1 MLLSQMQMQQL
12 YIAIILYDSVYC
24 ISTVI
29 YIGTIPWK
37 ENFNQSIPTI
47 YFNHFLGEA
56 FTLIPKIPGA
66 LFTLSLGILILNL
79 MYTESGY
86 IDLHN
91 PVEE

>member
-1 MLLSQMQMQQL
+1 MQMQQL

-47 YFNHFLGEA
+47 YFNDFLGEA
-56 FTLIPKIPGA
+56 FTLIPKIEQRCPTWRPLYVEFGH
-66 LFTLSLGILILNL
+66 SH
-79 MYTESGY
+79 TEFNVYRVGLY
-86 IDLHN
+86 
-91 PVEE
+91 